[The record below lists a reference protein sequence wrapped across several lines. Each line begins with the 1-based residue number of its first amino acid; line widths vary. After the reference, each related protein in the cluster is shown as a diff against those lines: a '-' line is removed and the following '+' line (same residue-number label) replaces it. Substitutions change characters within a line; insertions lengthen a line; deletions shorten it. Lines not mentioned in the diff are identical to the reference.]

1 MIYPKSYTSL
11 GQEKG
16 PGLSFPYFTEEDT
29 FKTSGSTN
37 LQR

>member
-16 PGLSFPYFTEEDT
+16 PGLSFPYFTEEDIQ
-29 FKTSGSTN
+29 N
-37 LQR
+37 QQLY